1 MPRIATLPPAKDSE
15 PRARLLATASELFYR
30 EGVHSVGVDRIVSEA
45 NVTRATFY
53 RHFPSKQDL
62 VLAYLQSAHDVIEER
77 MAIALA
83 MEDPRSRLRAIG
95 DDIAAQLQSPGFG
108 GCAFI
113 KVASEF
119 DDPDGPSAA
128 PWRRTARGLPRS
140 SGPPSPTPVTCVPND
155 PTRHFIMLRDGAMV
169 AGYLD
174 GSEQAAET
182 FTRGVDGCCG
192 TSTQLDSTAPR
203 RDGVSPEPWD
213 GLGRDHAPTSAGTRI
228 TESKLP

>member
-1 MPRIATLPPAKDSE
+1 MPRIATLPPVKDSE
-15 PRARLLATASELFYR
+15 PRARLLATASQLFYR
-30 EGVHSVGVDRIVSEA
+30 EGVNSVGVERIVSEA

-77 MAIALA
+77 MAVALA
-83 MEDPRSRLRAIG
+83 IEDPKARLRALG
-95 DDIAAQLQSPGFG
+95 EDIAAQVQSPGFA

-119 DDPDGPSAA
+119 DDPDGPVRRAVAA
-128 PWRRTARGLPRS
+128 HRAWFAEIVRTAFAEAGHVRPD
-140 SGPPSPTPVTCVPND
+140 D
-155 PTRHFIMLRDGAMV
+155 PTRHFVMLRDGAMV

-182 FTRGVDGCCG
+182 FTRGVDG
-192 TSTQLDSTAPR
+192 LLRYIDAAR
-203 RDGVSPEPWD
+203 
-213 GLGRDHAPTSAGTRI
+213 
-228 TESKLP
+228 